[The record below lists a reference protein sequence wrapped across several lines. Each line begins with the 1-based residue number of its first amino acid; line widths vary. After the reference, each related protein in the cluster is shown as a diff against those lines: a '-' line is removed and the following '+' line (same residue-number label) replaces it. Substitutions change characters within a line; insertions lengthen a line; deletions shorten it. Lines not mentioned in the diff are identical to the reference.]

1 MAEQLTPPPIQHPIV
16 EARSGLTPRVW
27 ARYFQMLRDQ
37 IEYGGGTQGPPGRP
51 GPEGPAGPPGAPGPP
66 GPTGA
71 TGPQGPPGPPGT
83 GEGDGTTTAGK
94 RHIFMHMG
102 S

>member
-37 IEYGGGTQGPPGRP
+37 IEYGGGTQGPP
-51 GPEGPAGPPGAPGPP
+51 
-66 GPTGA
+66 
-71 TGPQGPPGPPGT
+71 PGPPGT